1 MVVKE
6 TSRHQMAEHDF
17 VSDLDGVGE
26 QGETHKRTAGPR
38 CAIRRFIFLE
48 ETFLHGTP
56 HQVQEQSRHVDPM
69 VRVGPLLLGD

>member
-1 MVVKE
+1 MGPLWPWVGIEGEPSTGMVVKE

-38 CAIRRFIFLE
+38 CAIRRSIFLE

-56 HQVQEQSRHVDPM
+56 HQVQE
-69 VRVGPLLLGD
+69 